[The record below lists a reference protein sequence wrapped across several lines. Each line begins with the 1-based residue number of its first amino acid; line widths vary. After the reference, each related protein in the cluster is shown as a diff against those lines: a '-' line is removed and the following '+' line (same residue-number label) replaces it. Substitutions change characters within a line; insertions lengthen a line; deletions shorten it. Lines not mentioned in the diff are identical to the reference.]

1 MKSLG
6 YCIRNLISFSRSAR
20 RWGLAYILLGIIRT
34 LLSLTFV
41 WVCKELVDIATGE
54 SQEPLGQWTAFMIAC
69 IVLQICCRIAS
80 SYCEQYG
87 RINIQNNLRARLFYS
102 LISSRWSGR
111 ERFGTGDAVNR
122 LEEDIR
128 VVSELVSSHIP
139 AVVVTFAQLAAAST
153 FLLFISP
160 NLLWALVGLM
170 IAGIIASRLSF
181 RKLRTL
187 STAIRTKDG
196 EIQQHIQEHLQNR
209 VVALT
214 IIGIE
219 RVMATLNTL
228 HNALRYN
235 TIKRL
240 NFHSLNSALLSVSF
254 MGGYAAAFL
263 WGVYGIKSGAVTF
276 GMMTAFL
283 QLVSQ
288 IQMPLSELARKIP
301 AFIHA
306 LSSIERLAE
315 LENLDPEENAPL
327 CRLEAPAGILFK
339 DVTFSYPDSHSG
351 VLFNSFS
358 HNFLPGT
365 MTVVAGA
372 TGIGKST
379 LVRLMLGLLKP
390 QSGSILIYGSS
401 SNSHCASKAT
411 RYGSSSNLQSASNL
425 HDAANLHNT
434 ANQQSAAKSHYASK
448 ATRCNFKYVP
458 QGNTLLS
465 GTILDNLLMADPKA
479 DRERIDAAL
488 HIAAA
493 DFVHSL
499 PEGLQ
504 TICGESG
511 SGLSEGQCQRIAIAR
526 ALLQSGSVLLMD
538 ESTSSLDPAT
548 ESLVLQNLRTLS
560 NHTIIFISHREAV
573 MKSADSLLEL

>member
-181 RKLRTL
+181 RKLRSL

-263 WGVYGIKSGAVTF
+263 WGVYGIKSGTVTF

-327 CRLEAPAGILFK
+327 CRLDAPAGILFK

-401 SNSHCASKAT
+401 SN
-411 RYGSSSNLQSASNL
+411 LQSASNL
-425 HDAANLHNT
+425 HDVASLHN
-434 ANQQSAAKSHYASK
+434 AASQQSAANSHYASK

-479 DRERIDAAL
+479 ERERIDAAL

-526 ALLQSGSVLLMD
+526 ALLHSGSVLLMD

>member
-41 WVCKELVDIATGE
+41 WVCKELVDIATGV
-54 SQEPLGQWTAFMIAC
+54 SKEPLGQWTAFMIAC

-181 RKLRTL
+181 RKLRSL

-228 HNALRYN
+228 HKALRTN

-390 QSGSILIYGSS
+390 QSGNILI
-401 SNSHCASKAT
+401 
-411 RYGSSSNLQSASNL
+411 YGSSSNLQSASNL
-425 HDAANLHNT
+425 HDAANLHN
-434 ANQQSAAKSHYASK
+434 AASQQSAAKSHCASK

>member
-41 WVCKELVDIATGE
+41 WVCKELVDIATGV
-54 SQEPLGQWTAFMIAC
+54 SKEPLGQWTAFMIAC

-181 RKLRTL
+181 RKLRSL

-228 HNALRYN
+228 HNALRTN

-240 NFHSLNSALLSVSF
+240 NFHSLNSTLLSVSF

-411 RYGSSSNLQSASNL
+411 R
-425 HDAANLHNT
+425 
-434 ANQQSAAKSHYASK
+434 
-448 ATRCNFKYVP
+448 CNFKYVP

>member
-181 RKLRTL
+181 RKLRSL

-228 HNALRYN
+228 HSALRTN

-411 RYGSSSNLQSASNL
+411 R
-425 HDAANLHNT
+425 
-434 ANQQSAAKSHYASK
+434 
-448 ATRCNFKYVP
+448 CNFKYVP

>member
-6 YCIRNLISFSRSAR
+6 YCIKNLISFSRSAR

-181 RKLRTL
+181 RKLRSL

-228 HNALRYN
+228 HNALRTN

-401 SNSHCASKAT
+401 SN
-411 RYGSSSNLQSASNL
+411 LQSASNL
-425 HDAANLHNT
+425 HDVASLHN
-434 ANQQSAAKSHYASK
+434 AASQQSAANSHYASK

>member
-181 RKLRTL
+181 RKLRSL

-228 HNALRYN
+228 HNALRTN

-390 QSGSILIYGSS
+390 QSGSILLYGSS
-401 SNSHCASKAT
+401 SNSHC
-411 RYGSSSNLQSASNL
+411 
-425 HDAANLHNT
+425 
-434 ANQQSAAKSHYASK
+434 ASK

>member
-181 RKLRTL
+181 RKLRSL

-228 HNALRYN
+228 HSALRYN

-390 QSGSILIYGSS
+390 QSGSVLIYGNS
-401 SNSHCASKAT
+401 SNSHC
-411 RYGSSSNLQSASNL
+411 
-425 HDAANLHNT
+425 
-434 ANQQSAAKSHYASK
+434 ASK

>member
-181 RKLRTL
+181 RKLRSL

-228 HNALRYN
+228 HNALRTN

-401 SNSHCASKAT
+401 SN
-411 RYGSSSNLQSASNL
+411 LQSASNL
-425 HDAANLHNT
+425 HDVASLHN
-434 ANQQSAAKSHYASK
+434 AASQQSAANSHCASK

>member
-41 WVCKELVDIATGE
+41 WVCKELVDIATGV
-54 SQEPLGQWTAFMIAC
+54 SKEPLGQWTAFMIAC
-69 IVLQICCRIAS
+69 IVLQICCRITS

-170 IAGIIASRLSF
+170 VAGIIASRLSF
-181 RKLRTL
+181 RKLRSL

-228 HNALRYN
+228 HNALRTN

-411 RYGSSSNLQSASNL
+411 R
-425 HDAANLHNT
+425 
-434 ANQQSAAKSHYASK
+434 
-448 ATRCNFKYVP
+448 CNFKYVP

>member
-41 WVCKELVDIATGE
+41 WICKELVDIATGE

-181 RKLRTL
+181 RKLRSL

-390 QSGSILIYGSS
+390 QSGSVLIYGSS
-401 SNSHCASKAT
+401 SNSHC
-411 RYGSSSNLQSASNL
+411 
-425 HDAANLHNT
+425 
-434 ANQQSAAKSHYASK
+434 ASK

>member
-41 WVCKELVDIATGE
+41 WVCKELVDIATGV
-54 SQEPLGQWTAFMIAC
+54 SKEPLGQWTAFMIAC

-228 HNALRYN
+228 HSALRYN

-339 DVTFSYPDSHSG
+339 NVTFSYPDSHSG

-401 SNSHCASKAT
+401 SNSHC
-411 RYGSSSNLQSASNL
+411 
-425 HDAANLHNT
+425 
-434 ANQQSAAKSHYASK
+434 ASK

>member
-401 SNSHCASKAT
+401 SN
-411 RYGSSSNLQSASNL
+411 LQRDSNL

-526 ALLQSGSVLLMD
+526 ALLHSGSVLLMD

>member
-41 WVCKELVDIATGE
+41 WVCKELVDIATGV

-181 RKLRTL
+181 RKLRSL

-411 RYGSSSNLQSASNL
+411 R
-425 HDAANLHNT
+425 
-434 ANQQSAAKSHYASK
+434 
-448 ATRCNFKYVP
+448 CNFKYVP

>member
-41 WVCKELVDIATGE
+41 WVCKELVDIATGV
-54 SQEPLGQWTAFMIAC
+54 SKEPLGQWTAFMIAC

-181 RKLRTL
+181 RKLRSL

-228 HNALRYN
+228 HNALRTN

-315 LENLDPEENAPL
+315 LENLDSEENAPL

-365 MTVVAGA
+365 MTVVEGA

-401 SNSHCASKAT
+401 SNSHC
-411 RYGSSSNLQSASNL
+411 
-425 HDAANLHNT
+425 
-434 ANQQSAAKSHYASK
+434 ASK

>member
-181 RKLRTL
+181 RKLRSL

-228 HNALRYN
+228 HSALRTN

-390 QSGSILIYGSS
+390 QSGSVLIYGNS
-401 SNSHCASKAT
+401 SNSHC
-411 RYGSSSNLQSASNL
+411 
-425 HDAANLHNT
+425 
-434 ANQQSAAKSHYASK
+434 ASK

>member
-181 RKLRTL
+181 RKLRSL

-401 SNSHCASKAT
+401 SN
-411 RYGSSSNLQSASNL
+411 LQSASNL

>member
-181 RKLRTL
+181 RKLRSL

-228 HNALRYN
+228 HSALRYN

-390 QSGSILIYGSS
+390 QSGNILI
-401 SNSHCASKAT
+401 
-411 RYGSSSNLQSASNL
+411 YGSSSNLQSASNL

>member
-153 FLLFISP
+153 FLLIISP

-181 RKLRTL
+181 RKLRSL

-263 WGVYGIKSGAVTF
+263 WGVYGIKSGVVTF

-315 LENLDPEENAPL
+315 LENLDSEENAPL

-401 SNSHCASKAT
+401 SNSHC
-411 RYGSSSNLQSASNL
+411 
-425 HDAANLHNT
+425 
-434 ANQQSAAKSHYASK
+434 ASK

>member
-41 WVCKELVDIATGE
+41 WICKELVDIATGE

-181 RKLRTL
+181 RKLRSL

-228 HNALRYN
+228 HNALRTN

-390 QSGSILIYGSS
+390 QSGNILI
-401 SNSHCASKAT
+401 
-411 RYGSSSNLQSASNL
+411 YGSSSNLQSASNL

>member
-181 RKLRTL
+181 RKLRSL

-228 HNALRYN
+228 HNALRTN

-401 SNSHCASKAT
+401 SN
-411 RYGSSSNLQSASNL
+411 LQSASNL
-425 HDAANLHNT
+425 HDAASLHNT
-434 ANQQSAAKSHYASK
+434 ASQQSAANSHCASK

>member
-181 RKLRTL
+181 RKLRSL

-263 WGVYGIKSGAVTF
+263 WGVYGIKSGTVTF

-411 RYGSSSNLQSASNL
+411 R
-425 HDAANLHNT
+425 
-434 ANQQSAAKSHYASK
+434 
-448 ATRCNFKYVP
+448 CNFKYVP

>member
-181 RKLRTL
+181 RKLRSL

-401 SNSHCASKAT
+401 SNSHCAS
-411 RYGSSSNLQSASNL
+411 NL

-434 ANQQSAAKSHYASK
+434 ANQQSTANSHCASK

>member
-181 RKLRTL
+181 RKLRSL

-228 HNALRYN
+228 HNALRTN

-401 SNSHCASKAT
+401 SN
-411 RYGSSSNLQSASNL
+411 LQSASNL
-425 HDAANLHNT
+425 HDAASLHN
-434 ANQQSAAKSHYASK
+434 AASQQSAAKSHCASK

>member
-41 WVCKELVDIATGE
+41 WICKELVDIATGE

-181 RKLRTL
+181 RKLRSL

-219 RVMATLNTL
+219 RVMATLNTQ

-315 LENLDPEENAPL
+315 LENLDSEENAPL

-390 QSGSILIYGSS
+390 QSGSVLIYGNSSNPLSS
-401 SNSHCASKAT
+401 SCLHDTANLHNAAS
-411 RYGSSSNLQSASNL
+411 L
-425 HDAANLHNT
+425 HDAAN
-434 ANQQSAAKSHYASK
+434 SHCASK

>member
-41 WVCKELVDIATGE
+41 WICKELVDIATGE

-170 IAGIIASRLSF
+170 VAGIIASRLSF

-228 HNALRYN
+228 HSALRYN

-315 LENLDPEENAPL
+315 LENLDSEENAPL

-390 QSGSILIYGSS
+390 QSGSILI
-401 SNSHCASKAT
+401 
-411 RYGSSSNLQSASNL
+411 YGSSSNLQSASNL

>member
-128 VVSELVSSHIP
+128 VVSVSSHIP

-181 RKLRTL
+181 RKLRSL

-390 QSGSILIYGSS
+390 QSGSVLIYGNS
-401 SNSHCASKAT
+401 SNSHC
-411 RYGSSSNLQSASNL
+411 
-425 HDAANLHNT
+425 
-434 ANQQSAAKSHYASK
+434 ASK

-493 DFVHSL
+493 DFIHSL

>member
-181 RKLRTL
+181 RKLRSL

-228 HNALRYN
+228 HSALRYN

-263 WGVYGIKSGAVTF
+263 WGVYGIMSGVVTF

-411 RYGSSSNLQSASNL
+411 R
-425 HDAANLHNT
+425 
-434 ANQQSAAKSHYASK
+434 
-448 ATRCNFKYVP
+448 CNFKYVP

>member
-41 WVCKELVDIATGE
+41 WVCKELVDIATGV
-54 SQEPLGQWTAFMIAC
+54 SKEPLGQWTAFMIAC

-181 RKLRTL
+181 RKLRSL

-228 HNALRYN
+228 HNALRTN

-240 NFHSLNSALLSVSF
+240 NFHSLNSTLLSVSF

-411 RYGSSSNLQSASNL
+411 R
-425 HDAANLHNT
+425 
-434 ANQQSAAKSHYASK
+434 
-448 ATRCNFKYVP
+448 CNFKYVP

-526 ALLQSGSVLLMD
+526 ALLQSGSELLMD

>member
-41 WVCKELVDIATGE
+41 WVCKELVDIATGV
-54 SQEPLGQWTAFMIAC
+54 SKEPLGQWTAFMIAC

-181 RKLRTL
+181 RKLRSL

-228 HNALRYN
+228 HSALRTN

-411 RYGSSSNLQSASNL
+411 R
-425 HDAANLHNT
+425 
-434 ANQQSAAKSHYASK
+434 
-448 ATRCNFKYVP
+448 CNFKYVP

>member
-41 WVCKELVDIATGE
+41 WVCKELVDIATGV

-181 RKLRTL
+181 RKLRSL

-228 HNALRYN
+228 HNALKCN

-390 QSGSILIYGSS
+390 QSGNILIYGSS
-401 SNSHCASKAT
+401 SNSHC
-411 RYGSSSNLQSASNL
+411 ASNL

-434 ANQQSAAKSHYASK
+434 ANQQSTANSHCASK

>member
-181 RKLRTL
+181 RKLRSL

-228 HNALRYN
+228 HSALRYN

-315 LENLDPEENAPL
+315 LENLDPEENGPL

-401 SNSHCASKAT
+401 SN
-411 RYGSSSNLQSASNL
+411 LQSASNL

-434 ANQQSAAKSHYASK
+434 ANQQSTANSHCASK

>member
-181 RKLRTL
+181 RKLRSL

-228 HNALRYN
+228 HSALRTN

-401 SNSHCASKAT
+401 SN
-411 RYGSSSNLQSASNL
+411 LQSASNL
-425 HDAANLHNT
+425 HDAASLHN
-434 ANQQSAAKSHYASK
+434 AASQQSVANSHYASK

>member
-6 YCIRNLISFSRSAR
+6 YCIRNLISFSCSAR

-181 RKLRTL
+181 RKLRSL

-401 SNSHCASKAT
+401 SN
-411 RYGSSSNLQSASNL
+411 LQSASNL

-434 ANQQSAAKSHYASK
+434 ANQQSTANSHCASK

>member
-6 YCIRNLISFSRSAR
+6 YCIKNLISFSRSAR

-228 HNALRYN
+228 HSALRYN

-401 SNSHCASKAT
+401 SN
-411 RYGSSSNLQSASNL
+411 LQSASNL

-434 ANQQSAAKSHYASK
+434 ASQQSAANSHCASK

-526 ALLQSGSVLLMD
+526 ALLQSGSVFLMD

>member
-122 LEEDIR
+122 LEEYIR

-153 FLLFISP
+153 FLLFLSP

-181 RKLRTL
+181 RKLRSL

-219 RVMATLNTL
+219 RVMTTLNTL
-228 HNALRYN
+228 HNALRTN

-351 VLFNSFS
+351 VVFNSFS

-401 SNSHCASKAT
+401 SNSHC
-411 RYGSSSNLQSASNL
+411 
-425 HDAANLHNT
+425 
-434 ANQQSAAKSHYASK
+434 ASK

>member
-41 WVCKELVDIATGE
+41 WICKELVDIATGE

-181 RKLRTL
+181 RKLRSL

-228 HNALRYN
+228 HSALRYN

-411 RYGSSSNLQSASNL
+411 R
-425 HDAANLHNT
+425 
-434 ANQQSAAKSHYASK
+434 
-448 ATRCNFKYVP
+448 CNFKYVP

>member
-20 RWGLAYILLGIIRT
+20 RWGLAYILVGMIRT

-181 RKLRTL
+181 RKLRSL

-228 HNALRYN
+228 HNALRTN

-411 RYGSSSNLQSASNL
+411 R
-425 HDAANLHNT
+425 
-434 ANQQSAAKSHYASK
+434 
-448 ATRCNFKYVP
+448 CNFKYVP

>member
-181 RKLRTL
+181 RKLRSL

-228 HNALRYN
+228 HSALRYN

-411 RYGSSSNLQSASNL
+411 R
-425 HDAANLHNT
+425 
-434 ANQQSAAKSHYASK
+434 
-448 ATRCNFKYVP
+448 CNFKYVP

>member
-41 WVCKELVDIATGE
+41 WVCKELVDIATGV
-54 SQEPLGQWTAFMIAC
+54 SKEPLGQWTAFMIAC

-181 RKLRTL
+181 RKLRSL

-228 HNALRYN
+228 HNALRTN

-411 RYGSSSNLQSASNL
+411 R
-425 HDAANLHNT
+425 
-434 ANQQSAAKSHYASK
+434 
-448 ATRCNFKYVP
+448 CNFKYVP

>member
-181 RKLRTL
+181 RKLRSL

-219 RVMATLNTL
+219 RVMTTLNTL
-228 HNALRYN
+228 HNALRTN

-401 SNSHCASKAT
+401 SN
-411 RYGSSSNLQSASNL
+411 LQSASNL
-425 HDAANLHNT
+425 HDVASLHN
-434 ANQQSAAKSHYASK
+434 AASQQSAANSHYASK

-465 GTILDNLLMADPKA
+465 GTILDNLLMADPNA